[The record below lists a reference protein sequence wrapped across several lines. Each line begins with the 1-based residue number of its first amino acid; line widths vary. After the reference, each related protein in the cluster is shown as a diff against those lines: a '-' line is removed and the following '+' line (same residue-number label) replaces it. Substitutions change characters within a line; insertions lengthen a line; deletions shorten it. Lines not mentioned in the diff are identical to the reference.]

1 MAKRSQRASRAQ
13 SAAVAGP
20 GPVAPAGDGAAAQFV
35 VTRAG
40 EEALAFQL
48 DRVSEIIRIPR
59 LAHMP
64 LAPRSLLGLANMR
77 GIVLPVVGLGR
88 LLGLPE
94 SPFDDQARIIVIGR
108 GAPIGFAVDR
118 VERLLAIPAAQLSM
132 DPAGA
137 GRLDPGLLD
146 GVVQGGE
153 GADTIKIIN
162 PDRVLQGQF
171 DRIGIASSQTAAPA
185 FTAADG
191 AAKAVESRRQTALV
205 SFELGAQEYALP
217 LERVRE
223 IVPMPDYVSEIA
235 GSETAVL
242 GVVTSRNRLL
252 PLVSLRAL
260 LGLRE
265 PDHRESGKVIVV
277 SMGSGSVGIVTDR
290 TREILRVDPAL
301 IDPAP
306 ALLTRGAGEAEI
318 ESICRVDGGRRLVAV
333 LSPDRLFRN
342 DLVRKVL
349 SEAGN
354 DNDGT
359 AVAEGD
365 MADEQF
371 IVFKLGAQEYGLP
384 ISAVAEIARV
394 PEQITRMPKAPA
406 FIDGIVNLRGTVL
419 PIVDL
424 RRRFGLVSG
433 ETTSG
438 RRILVLAA
446 GGVPTGFVV
455 DSVSEVLKV
464 AVDAIQA
471 APELSREQMRLIGRV
486 VNLKAQSRIIL
497 LIDPTQL
504 LTEGE
509 ASVVAELTETD
520 MAPALQSS

>member
-1 MAKRSQRASRAQ
+1 MANRSQRAGRAQ
-13 SAAVAGP
+13 GA
-20 GPVAPAGDGAAAQFV
+20 APAGPRPVSPAADDVVAHFV
-35 VTRAG
+35 VTRVG

-48 DRVSEIIRIPR
+48 DRVSEIIRIPL

-77 GIVLPVVGLGR
+77 GIVLPVVSLGR

-94 SPFDDQARIIVIGR
+94 SLFDDQARIIVIG
-108 GAPIGFAVDR
+108 GAAPVGFAVNC
-118 VERLLAIPAAQLSM
+118 VEKLLAIPTAELSI

-146 GVVQGGE
+146 GVVQGGD
-153 GADTIKIIN
+153 GTDTIKVIN
-162 PDRVLQGQF
+162 PERVLQGQF
-171 DRIGIASSQTAAPA
+171 DRIGNTSSPVATTAFA
-185 FTAADG
+185 TDG
-191 AAKAVESRRQTALV
+191 SAKAAEPQRQTALV

-217 LERVRE
+217 LDRVRE
-223 IVPMPDYVSEIA
+223 IVPMPKYMSEIA

-242 GVVTSRNRLL
+242 GVVTSHNRLL
-252 PLVSLRAL
+252 PLVSLRTL

-265 PDHRESGKVIVV
+265 PDNRESGKVIVV
-277 SMGSGSVGIVTDR
+277 SMGNGSVGIVADR

-306 ALLTRGAGEAEI
+306 ALLTRGDGEAEI
-318 ESICRVDGGRRLVAV
+318 KSICRIESGKRLVAV
-333 LSPDRLFRN
+333 LSPDRLFHN
-342 DLVRKVL
+342 DLVSKVL

-354 DNDGT
+354 DNDST
-359 AVAEGD
+359 AVAEND
-365 MADEQF
+365 MNDEQF
-371 IVFKLGAQEYGLP
+371 IVFKLGAQEYCLP
-384 ISAVAEIARV
+384 IWAVAEIARV
-394 PEQITRMPKAPA
+394 PDQVTGIPKAPA

-424 RRRFGLVSG
+424 PRRFGLVSS

-464 AVDAIQA
+464 TVDAIQA

-486 VNLKAQSRIIL
+486 VNLKAQSRMIL

-509 ASVVAELTETD
+509 ASVVAELTETNIT
-520 MAPALQSS
+520 PALLKS

>member
-1 MAKRSQRASRAQ
+1 MAKRSQRGGPAQ
-13 SAAVAGP
+13 SAA
-20 GPVAPAGDGAAAQFV
+20 PAEPRLVSPAADGAMAQFV
-35 VTRAG
+35 VTRVG

-48 DRVSEIIRIPR
+48 DRVSEIIRIPQ

-77 GIVLPVVGLGR
+77 GVVLPVVSLGR

-94 SPFDDQARIIVIGR
+94 SVFDDQARIIVIG
-108 GAPIGFAVDR
+108 GATPVGFAVDR
-118 VERLLAIPAAQLSM
+118 VERLLAIPATQLSI

-153 GADTIKIIN
+153 GADTIKTIN
-162 PDRVLQGQF
+162 PERVLQGQF
-171 DRIGIASSQTAAPA
+171 DRIGIASSPVAATAIA
-185 FTAADG
+185 AAD
-191 AAKAVESRRQTALV
+191 ASAKAAEPQRQTALV
-205 SFELGAQEYALP
+205 SFELGTQEYALP

-223 IVPMPDYVSEIA
+223 IVPMPEYVSEIA

-265 PDHRESGKVIVV
+265 PDDRATGKVIVV
-277 SMGSGSVGIVTDR
+277 SMGNGSVGIVADR
-290 TREILRVDPAL
+290 TREILRIDPAL

-318 ESICRVDGGRRLVAV
+318 ESICRIDSGKRLVAV
-333 LSPDRLFRN
+333 LSPDRLFRS
-342 DLVRKVL
+342 DLVSKVL

-359 AVAEGD
+359 AVVESD
-365 MADEQF
+365 MNDEQF

-394 PEQITRMPKAPA
+394 PDQITRMPKAPA

-424 RRRFGLVSG
+424 RRRFGLVSS

-446 GGVPTGFVV
+446 GGVPTGFIV
-455 DSVSEVLKV
+455 DSVLEVLKV
-464 AVDAIQA
+464 TVDAIQA

-497 LIDPTQL
+497 LIDPAQL

-520 MAPALQSS
+520 MTPALLKS

>member
-1 MAKRSQRASRAQ
+1 MARRSQRSSRAQ
-13 SAAVAGP
+13 SAALVEP
-20 GPVAPAGDGAAAQFV
+20 GPAAVDGAVAQFV
-35 VTRAG
+35 VARVG
-40 EEALAFQL
+40 DEALAFQL

-77 GIVLPVVGLGR
+77 GIVLPVISLAR
-88 LLGLPE
+88 LLGFAEDLL
-94 SPFDDQARIIVIGR
+94 DDQARIIVIGR
-108 GAPIGFAVDR
+108 SAPVGFAVDR
-118 VERLLAIPAAQLSM
+118 VERLLATPIADLSM

-153 GADTIKIIN
+153 GADTIKVIS
-162 PDRVLQGQF
+162 PERVLQGQF
-171 DRIGIASSQTAAPA
+171 DGIGIASSPADAGFAATDA
-185 FTAADG
+185 S
-191 AAKAVESRRQTALV
+191 AKAAEPPRQTELV

-242 GVVTSRNRLL
+242 GVVTSRDRLL

-265 PDHRESGKVIVV
+265 PDSREGGKVIVV
-277 SMGSGSVGIVTDR
+277 SMGNSSVGIVADR
-290 TREILRVDPAL
+290 TREILRIDPDL

-318 ESICRVDGGRRLVAV
+318 ESICRIDGGKRLVAV
-333 LSPDRLFRN
+333 LSPDHLFRS

-354 DNDGT
+354 DNDSA
-359 AVAEGD
+359 AVAEGE
-365 MADEQF
+365 MNDEQF

-384 ISAVAEIARV
+384 ISAVSTIARV
-394 PEQITRMPKAPA
+394 PAQITRMPKAPA
-406 FIDGIVNLRGTVL
+406 FIDGIVNLRGAVL

-424 RRRFGLVSG
+424 SRRFGLVPG
-433 ETTSG
+433 ETSNG

-446 GGVPTGFVV
+446 GGVPTGFIV
-455 DSVSEVLKV
+455 DSVSEALKV
-464 AVDAIQA
+464 TVDAIQA

-497 LIDPTQL
+497 VIDPTQL

-520 MAPALQSS
+520 ITPALLKS

>member
-1 MAKRSQRASRAQ
+1 MAKRSQRASRTQ
-13 SAAVAGP
+13 SAVPAGP
-20 GPVAPAGDGAAAQFV
+20 APAAAGVAAQFV
-35 VTRAG
+35 VTRVG
-40 EEALAFQL
+40 EEVLAFQL

-64 LAPRSLLGLANMR
+64 LAPQSLLGLANMR
-77 GIVLPVVGLGR
+77 GVVLPVVSLGC

-94 SPFDDQARIIVIGR
+94 SQFDDQARIIVIGR
-108 GAPIGFAVDR
+108 AAPVGFAVHS
-118 VERLLAIPAAQLSM
+118 VERLLVISISQLSM

-146 GVVQGGE
+146 GVVPGGE
-153 GADTIKIIN
+153 GADSIKVIN
-162 PDRVLQGQF
+162 PERVLQGQF
-171 DRIGIASSQTAAPA
+171 ERIGIVASPGAAAA
-185 FTAADG
+185 FAAADG
-191 AAKAVESRRQTALV
+191 SVKATEPHRQTALV
-205 SFELGAQEYALP
+205 SFELGGQEYALP

-223 IVPMPDYVSEIA
+223 IVPMPECVSEIA

-265 PDHRESGKVIVV
+265 LDGRATGKVIVV
-277 SMGSGSVGIVTDR
+277 SMGNGSVGIVADR

-318 ESICRVDGGRRLVAV
+318 ESICRIDSGKRLVAV
-333 LSPDRLFRN
+333 LSPDRLFRS
-342 DLVRKVL
+342 DLIRKVL

-354 DNDGT
+354 DNDST

-365 MADEQF
+365 MNDEQF

-384 ISAVAEIARV
+384 ILDVAEIARV

-424 RRRFGLVSG
+424 RRRFGLVPS
-433 ETTSG
+433 ETTSGG

-446 GGVPTGFVV
+446 GGVPTGFIV
-455 DSVSEVLKV
+455 DSVSEMLKV
-464 AVDAIQA
+464 TVDSIQA
-471 APELSREQMRLIGRV
+471 APELSPEQMRLIGRV
-486 VNLKAQSRIIL
+486 VNLEAQARIIL
-497 LIDPTQL
+497 LIDPAQL
-504 LTEGE
+504 LTVGE
-509 ASVVAELTETD
+509 ASAVAELAET
-520 MAPALQSS
+520 APASLKS